1 MQENRRKTSHLDS
14 TAALLCVIMAAHA
27 RRAMER
33 DGICRRF
40 KDIAVMKLCLSDA
53 CALLTFVSLLSN
65 LYSVSSVFP
74 KSEFLIMPNM
84 SPRPGHLSSLRSF
97 GDVRL
102 SSLSSLSLFANNF
115 LSLAW
120 QLPSVVAQLLERT
133 TRKNKRELPAVSRC
147 SKAQILPAEQSAR
160 LVPVST
166 DLSSTDA
173 FFSRFGDRS

>member
-1 MQENRRKTSHLDS
+1 
-14 TAALLCVIMAAHA
+14 MAAHA
-27 RRAMER
+27 RRATER
-33 DGICRRF
+33 YGICRRF

-147 SKAQILPAEQSAR
+147 SKAQ
-160 LVPVST
+160 
-166 DLSSTDA
+166 
-173 FFSRFGDRS
+173 SRVRALFR